1 LTFLHGFKNTLLG
14 YNQLYY
20 SVCKNEFSR
29 SKRMQCK
36 SHDCKTKRGFTLIEL
51 LVVIAIIA
59 ILAAVLF
66 PVFAR
71 ARENARRAS
80 CMSNL
85 KQLGLGAMMYV
96 QDYDEKYP
104 QAFWYDSPTFT
115 KSASDYTTQTVA
127 GTPGVRF
134 LTGDAGGTVSGHY
147 VSWMDLI
154 YPYVKST
161 QLFECPSST
170 ADVRYP
176 SYGYNPQ
183 ISGWSRTSTS
193 HGIAL
198 AAISRPSE
206 IVMYHDANIYY
217 ATDYGGDTWCG
228 TTFTTTYKDYLYHHL
243 DGFNVSYT
251 DGHVK
256 WHKMLASPIC
266 DVNGAGS
273 YLRGKNMP
281 AWDPSLP

>member
-1 LTFLHGFKNTLLG
+1 MTQHFKRT
-14 YNQLYY
+14 Q
-20 SVCKNEFSR
+20 KA
-29 SKRMQCK
+29 
-36 SHDCKTKRGFTLIEL
+36 FTLIEL

-59 ILAAVLF
+59 ILASILF

-115 KSASDYTTQTVA
+115 KSAANYTTQTA
-127 GTPGVRF
+127 SGSPGVRF
-134 LTGDAGGTVSGHY
+134 LTGDAGGSPSGHY

-154 YPYVKST
+154 YPYLKST

-176 SYGYNPQ
+176 SYAYNPL
-183 ISGWSRTSTS
+183 ISGWNRTSNGV
-193 HGIAL
+193 GIAL
-198 AAISRPSE
+198 SAVSRPSE

-217 ATDYGGDTWCG
+217 GTDYGGDSWCG
-228 TTFTTTYKDYLYHHL
+228 ATFTGSDPYKTWIYHHL
-243 DGFNVSYT
+243 DGFNVAFA
-251 DGHVK
+251 DGHAK
-256 WHKMLASPIC
+256 WYKMLASPIC
-266 DVNGAGS
+266 DKVSGASS

-281 AWDPSLP
+281 SWDPSVN